1 MGSHRTVEQILGER
15 WEEYAQEALAEAGQ
29 DYPGRAMVVEAFG
42 EPEPFE
48 ELIAPFGPRWP
59 GSAAPPAGPRTDPD
73 ELAAYV
79 LATLADDEEVSEGD
93 AWGVVQRVS
102 RSTDVPSLADERG
115 LPDLW
120 SSDVEEMCT
129 VLRSWEDRF
138 GIRLLA
144 LNRERLVV
152 SVAAPPTT
160 MAEALAVAR
169 STSPSRRTPSPRRV
183 ITTPCVPSRP
193 TSSWAS
199 RCGASGGTDR
209 ASPALSRPR
218 ALPGCRAGGHAT
230 LRAGQLASVCGH
242 VRGIGREEWGC
253 AGCRGW
259 K

>member
-1 MGSHRTVEQILGER
+1 MSSHRTVEQILGER

-59 GSAAPPAGPRTDPD
+59 GAAAPPAGPRTDPD

-160 MAEALAVAR
+160 MAEALAVAAEHFAF
-169 STSPSRRTPSPRRV
+169 SPDT
-183 ITTPCVPSRP
+183 ITQ
-193 TSSWAS
+193 
-199 RCGASGGTDR
+199 
-209 ASPALSRPR
+209 
-218 ALPGCRAGGHAT
+218 AGDHDT
-230 LRAGQLASVCGH
+230 LRTFAAHELLGKQMWSF
-242 VRGIGREEWGC
+242 W
-253 AGCRGW
+253 W
-259 K
+259 D